1 MNLDKKD
8 KVIIILGS
16 NGRIGNSLIGH
27 LSNDKYKIV
36 AVDIKKK

>member
-16 NGRIGNSLIGH
+16 NGRIGSSLMI
-27 LSNDKYKIV
+27 N
-36 AVDIKKK
+36 IKLLLLI